1 MFRFNRFRLSVL
13 LAAFLVMLAPVH
25 WYGGISSANL
35 ASVSVTMS
43 NPRLSYSAILD
54 ANNVVSS
61 NLVSIN
67 TTAGAAPSTSTA
79 NLFEGEAVTIGGG
92 SYTVASV
99 SALGNFTTTSGLG
112 AGNADTADQ
121 VISNRRPAISVGFQ
135 TVTAMEQNWDFRVLI
150 PSGTTDPD
158 NSIPDIDGWDYGSST
173 ATDVDVTCP
182 TGNTYTITRGIADV
196 TIAGVTYHSFTCN
209 LDDATVIAAGAN
221 YTSNPIIIGDAADPL
236 DSLINPAPNAT
247 HINGYSDSYPIIVQQ
262 LDASGVVMDQTV
274 AAVAVVDAVRITASV
289 PPQISFRILGVAS
302 GASRCGVTTTTATTS
317 TLAPFGELLIDSFKN
332 MAQELVVSTNA
343 ENGYAVTAVS
353 QNQLHR
359 VGEACAGD
367 ADLTDGGCIQDTVGN
382 SSNITHT
389 APGLWTLTSAKGFG
403 YSLQEN
409 VITGSAVFEHS
420 TNAGNCNGTSG
431 GCWKQF
437 ADAEASEVPQTLFS
451 STTVADND
459 SVYVCYRG
467 VIAPS
472 QVAGTDYSTFV
483 TYRAT
488 ATF

>member
-196 TIAGVTYHSFTCN
+196 TIAGV
-209 LDDATVIAAGAN
+209 
-221 YTSNPIIIGDAADPL
+221 PITLSPVTWMTL
-236 DSLINPAPNAT
+236 PSLLLERTT
-247 HINGYSDSYPIIVQQ
+247 HRIRSSLVTLPILSIV
-262 LDASGVVMDQTV
+262 
-274 AAVAVVDAVRITASV
+274 
-289 PPQISFRILGVAS
+289 
-302 GASRCGVTTTTATTS
+302 
-317 TLAPFGELLIDSFKN
+317 
-332 MAQELVVSTNA
+332 
-343 ENGYAVTAVS
+343 
-353 QNQLHR
+353 
-359 VGEACAGD
+359 
-367 ADLTDGGCIQDTVGN
+367 
-382 SSNITHT
+382 
-389 APGLWTLTSAKGFG
+389 
-403 YSLQEN
+403 
-409 VITGSAVFEHS
+409 
-420 TNAGNCNGTSG
+420 
-431 GCWKQF
+431 
-437 ADAEASEVPQTLFS
+437 
-451 STTVADND
+451 
-459 SVYVCYRG
+459 
-467 VIAPS
+467 
-472 QVAGTDYSTFV
+472 
-483 TYRAT
+483 
-488 ATF
+488 